1 VTFVIS
7 RESLA
12 RQVMFSGFKEHSYKI
27 TPSKT
32 YTHHLYILPYSIP
45 LSLVKK
51 LSNKLLILILGNK

>member
-1 VTFVIS
+1 
-7 RESLA
+7 
-12 RQVMFSGFKEHSYKI
+12 MFSGFMEHSYKI